1 MIVGV
6 GLMSYSDPLLKITSS
21 LRRTVAAIA
30 L

>member
-1 MIVGV
+1 MGV